1 MPNATKREKA
11 GPLAGLKVIDLSHIM
26 AGPACSM
33 LLADMGADVIKVEK
47 MPGGDDARR
56 MVPPTIGDESAAF
69 LIMNRNK
76 RGIALNLKTEEG
88 RGALSRLLKDADVL
102 IENYRRGTME
112 KMGFGYDALHAS
124 NPKLIYCSIS
134 GFGRTGP
141 YADRGGFDLVA
152 QGMSGLMSITG
163 EKPGCPPMK
172 AGAPLTDITAGILAC
187 VGVLAALHARESS
200 GLGQMVDTSLFEAG
214 ITHTYWHS
222 AICFATGQA
231 PGPMGTAHPLNAPYQ
246 AFPASDGWITV
257 GAANQENWLRLL
269 EALGAP
275 ELRDDQRFVNNAGRM
290 RNLSALTE
298 ALSPLFQRRTVAEW
312 LRRLEESGVPAGPV
326 LDVAQ
331 MHADP
336 QALAREMI
344 VETTHPTAGKVKAI
358 GLPIKFS
365 DTPGGV
371 RKAAPLFGQHTR
383 EVLREYGFSDA
394 EIDRMEELGAIQMPA
409 STKKGATR

>member
-1 MPNATKREKA
+1 MATVTGQKEK
-11 GPLAGLKVIDLSHIM
+11 GPLSGLKVIDLSHVM

-47 MPGGDDARR
+47 LPGGEDARR
-56 MVPPTIGDESAAF
+56 MVPPAISGESAAF

-76 RGIALNLKTEEG
+76 RGIALDLKTEAG
-88 RGALSRLLKDADVL
+88 RRVLSRLLQDADVL

-112 KMGFGYDALHAS
+112 RMGFGYDALHAL
-124 NPKLIYCSIS
+124 NPRLIYCSIS

-141 YADRGGFDLVA
+141 YADRGGFDLVT

-163 EKPGCPPMK
+163 EGPGCPPVK
-172 AGAPLTDITAGILAC
+172 LGAPVTDITAGILAC
-187 VGVLAALHARESS
+187 VGILAALHSRASS
-200 GLGQMVDTSLFEAG
+200 GRGQMVDTSLFEAG
-214 ITHTYWHS
+214 IMHTYWQS
-222 AICFATGQA
+222 AICFATGVA

-257 GAANQENWLRLL
+257 GAANQGNWVRLL

-275 ELRDDQRFVNNAGRM
+275 ELGDDPRFATNAGRM
-290 RNLSALTE
+290 SNLPALEAALT
-298 ALSPLFQRRTVAEW
+298 PLFKGRTSAEW
-312 LRRLEESGVPAGPV
+312 LHRLEEAGVPAGPV
-326 LDVAQ
+326 LDVGQ

-344 VETTHPTAGKVKAI
+344 VETTHPTVGQVASL

-365 DTPGGV
+365 ETPGSV
-371 RKAAPLFGQHTR
+371 RRAAPVLGQHTR
-383 EVLREYGFSDA
+383 EVLREHGFSDA
-394 EIDRMEELGAIQMPA
+394 EADQMAALGAIQMPDSVKA
-409 STKKGATR
+409 VKP

>member
-1 MPNATKREKA
+1 MESATTQKGF
-11 GPLAGLKVIDLSHIM
+11 GPLNGLKVIDLSHIM

-47 MPGGDDARR
+47 IPGGDDARR
-56 MVPPTIGDESAAF
+56 MVPPTVGEESAAF

-76 RGIALNLKTEEG
+76 RGIALNLKTGAG
-88 RGALSRLLKDADVL
+88 RGALARLLKNADVL

-112 KMGFGYDALHAS
+112 KMGFGYEALHEL

-152 QGMSGLMSITG
+152 QGMTGLMSITG
-163 EKPGCPPMK
+163 EHAGGPPMK
-172 AGAPLTDITAGILAC
+172 AGAPVTDITAGILAC
-187 VGVLAALHARESS
+187 VGILAALHSRAST
-200 GLGQMVDTSLFEAG
+200 GQGQLVDTSLFEAG

-222 AICFATGQA
+222 AICFATGNA

-257 GAANQENWLRLL
+257 GAANQENWLRLIDAL
-269 EALGAP
+269 EAP
-275 ELRDDQRFVNNAGRM
+275 ELRDDPRFLNNADRM
-290 RNLSALTE
+290 RNLSALTA
-298 ALSPLFQRRTVAEW
+298 ALTPLFQKRSVAEW
-312 LRRLEESGVPAGPV
+312 LRRLQECGVPAGPV
-326 LDVAQ
+326 LDIAQ

-344 VETTHPTAGKVKAI
+344 VETVHPTAGKVKAI

-371 RKAAPLFGQHTR
+371 RKAAPLMGEHTR
-383 EVLREYGFSDA
+383 EVLRRNRLLRF
-394 EIDRMEELGAIQMPA
+394 RN
-409 STKKGATR
+409 